1 MVIFKK
7 EVRFSAKN
15 SFHHKMYRLL
25 PKKPPS
31 KLLVFQKP
39 RIFEVNKP
47 FLNVS

>member
-25 PKKPPS
+25 PPKKPFETTSIS
-31 KLLVFQKP
+31 K
-39 RIFEVNKP
+39 ITYI
-47 FLNVS
+47 